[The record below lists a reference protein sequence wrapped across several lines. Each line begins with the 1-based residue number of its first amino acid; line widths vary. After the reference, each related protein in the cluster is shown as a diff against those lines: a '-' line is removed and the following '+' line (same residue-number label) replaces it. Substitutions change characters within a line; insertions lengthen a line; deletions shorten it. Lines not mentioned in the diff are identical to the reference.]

1 MLNIFYSIFYI
12 AHTFVKPFPHHNGLM
27 QPAQQL
33 SCDGCGIAKDD
44 MRELE
49 RLDRMD
55 ELRKELF
62 QNAARLHDA
71 MRINAW
77 LRPIFRKY
85 KKVCREILNQKR
97 SEAAELLALSE
108 YCHANN
114 PDETTG
120 MKLIREELDHIHSQ
134 IEQLRTQD
142 LYAEDTDEDTD
153 TEDTDTEDTDSEDT
167 DTEDTDEEPENL
179 NDDDDCCSTSSTSSS
194 SSSSSS
200 SEYKDLEDF
209 M

>member
-1 MLNIFYSIFYI
+1 
-12 AHTFVKPFPHHNGLM
+12 
-27 QPAQQL
+27 
-33 SCDGCGIAKDD
+33 

-49 RLDRMD
+49 RLDRKD

-71 MRINAW
+71 MQSNVW

-85 KKVCREILNQKR
+85 KEVCREILNQKR
-97 SEAAELLALSE
+97 SEAAELLALSD

-134 IEQLRTQD
+134 IEQLHTQD
-142 LYAEDTDEDTD
+142 LYGTDTEDMD
-153 TEDTDTEDTDSEDT
+153 TEDTDTEDTDDADREDT
-167 DTEDTDEEPENL
+167 DDASEFDDLN
-179 NDDDDCCSTSSTSSS
+179 NDDCSVASTSS